1 MLSIENV
8 SVVFGPA
15 PQDALKLMDQGSDRA
30 SILDSTGQVIGVGD
44 ASVEIEEGEI
54 CVFMGLSG
62 SGKSTLLRCINGL
75 HKPARGRVL
84 IGSGPGA
91 LTLGECSD
99 LELREIRRNRI
110 AMVFQSYGLLPW
122 RTVRQNVALGL
133 ELSGLPKAK
142 IAERVEEK
150 LHLVDLDAW
159 ADSPIGE
166 LSGGMQQ
173 RVGLARALATEANIL
188 LLDEPFSALD
198 PIIRAGLQDELLA
211 LQSKLNK
218 TIVFVTH
225 DLDEA
230 LKLGNQ
236 VVIMDRGRIIQQ
248 GTPEEIILSPANDYV
263 KQFVSN
269 MNPLNVFKAST
280 VMTPLSELPREKDR
294 VIIAENKIE
303 IILNSND
310 EITAIEVEGKPVP
323 LINGSW
329 ESTTKSNNLII
340 RNPETSVRELL
351 GVLANT
357 SSVVLVCSG
366 KRMLGIVR
374 GSEILMALG
383 TTGS

>member
-44 ASVEIEEGEI
+44 ATVGIEEGEI

-84 IGSGPGA
+84 IGSGPRA
-91 LTLGECSD
+91 LNPGNCSE

-110 AMVFQSYGLLPW
+110 AMVFQSYALLPW

-159 ADSPIGE
+159 ADSSIAE

-173 RVGLARALATEANIL
+173 RVGLARALATEADIL

-198 PIIRAGLQDELLA
+198 PIIRSGLQDELLA

-236 VVIMDRGRIIQQ
+236 VVIMDRGRIVQR
-248 GTPEEIILSPANDYV
+248 GKPEDIILSPANDYV

-280 VMTPLSELPREKDR
+280 VMTPLSELPRARER
-294 VIIAENKIE
+294 VIIAENEIE
-303 IILNSND
+303 VLLNSAD
-310 EITAIEVEGKPVP
+310 EITSIELEGKPVS
-323 LINGSW
+323 IIDGSW
-329 ESTTKSNNLII
+329 DSTNKSSNLIV
-340 RNPETSVRELL
+340 RDPETSVRELL
-351 GVLANT
+351 GVLANS

-366 KRMLGIVR
+366 ERMLGIVR
-374 GSEILMALG
+374 GTGILMALG
-383 TTGS
+383 TTSN